1 MIEKEVV
8 SVQTKSEEK
17 QIAKENDILTAQI

>member
-8 SVQTKSEEK
+8 SVQTKREEK